1 MKLITK
7 SSYYFL
13 LFTTLAM
20 VAGGM
25 FLYLAIRKDVYR
37 QIDVSLVTEK
47 GIIQD
52 QVEQEGAIPDFSA
65 TFRHQIDVRFLN
77 SPVTETE
84 IIRDTII
91 HDDQSGDDL
100 PYRYIY
106 YTGTTIKKRGY
117 SITIFQVLSE
127 KEHLLESI
135 SLYTFFLFISLLFI
149 SLLLNYLISR
159 RLWSPFYKTVE
170 KADSFNILSDSPLD
184 LPETDI
190 LEFQQLN
197 KVIERMAQK
206 MRSDYLNLKEFNEN
220 AAHEIQTPLAVIR
233 SKTEILMQSKN
244 LRKDSIDL
252 IKSINEATNR
262 LFKLNKGLLI
272 ISKIENQYYHEIKE
286 ISLRGIVAACLDNYK
301 EITEL
306 RNIRVEFE
314 ASSQGMVRMNE
325 VLADVLVSNLLS
337 NAVRY
342 NIARGFIKCHIDDHY
357 LVISNSG
364 LPLYSDPELLFRRF
378 YKGSDNLQSVGL
390 GLSIVR
396 KITDNYGMKISYTC
410 TGNIHKVSLV
420 YKQESQSR

>member
-1 MKLITK
+1 
-7 SSYYFL
+7 L
-13 LFTTLAM
+13 LFSTLAM

-25 FLYLAIRKDVYR
+25 FLYFAIRKDVYR

-233 SKTEILMQSKN
+233 SKTELLMQSKN
-244 LRKDSIDL
+244 LTKVSINN
-252 IKSINEATNR
+252 IKSINEAIDK
-262 LFKLNKGLLI
+262 LFKLNQGLLI
-272 ISKIENQYYHEIKE
+272 ISKIENQYYYEMKE
-286 ISLRGIVAACLDNYK
+286 ISLREKIALSLENYR
-301 EITEL
+301 EIMRLRKISVEL
-306 RNIRVEFE
+306 AGSWPALVT
-314 ASSQGMVRMNE
+314 MNE
-325 VLADVLVSNLLS
+325 VLADIMISNLLS

-342 NIARGFIKCHIDDHY
+342 NVTKGFIKCEIDDRRI
-357 LVISNSG
+357 VISNSG
-364 LPLYSDPELLFRRF
+364 LPLISDPELLFKRF
-378 YKGSDNLQSVGL
+378 HRDSDNPQSVGL
-390 GLSIVR
+390 GLAIVR
-396 KITDNYGMKISYTC
+396 KITDNYNMKISYSC
-410 TGNIHKVSLV
+410 NGNIHTVNLI
-420 YKQESQSR
+420 YKQSGVSWQ

>member
-1 MKLITK
+1 MI
-7 SSYYFL
+7 
-13 LFTTLAM
+13 
-20 VAGGM
+20 AGGM

-84 IIRDTII
+84 IIKDTII

-100 PYRYIY
+100 PYRFIY
-106 YTGTTIKKRGY
+106 YTGTTINKRGY

-127 KEHLLESI
+127 KERLLESI

-159 RLWSPFYKTVE
+159 RLWSPFYKSVE
-170 KADSFNILSDSPLD
+170 TAKNFNILSDSQLD

-197 KVIERMAQK
+197 RVIERMTQK

-220 AAHEIQTPLAVIR
+220 VSHEIQTPLAIIR
-233 SKTEILMQSKN
+233 SKMELLMQNKN
-244 LRKDSIDL
+244 LRKESLEL

-262 LFKLNKGLLI
+262 LFKLNQGLLI
-272 ISKIENQYYHEIKE
+272 ISKIENQYYHSVRK
-286 ISLRGIVAACLDNYK
+286 ISLREIVAASLDNYR
-301 EITEL
+301 EIMQL
-306 RNIRVEFE
+306 RDIKVEFE
-314 ASSQGMVRMNE
+314 ATAQGIVEMNE
-325 VLADVLVSNLLS
+325 VLAEVLVSNLLS

-342 NIARGFIKCHIDDHY
+342 NINKGFIKCYINDQY

-364 LPLYSDPELLFRRF
+364 LPLNSDTELLFRRF
-378 YKGSDNLQSVGL
+378 YKGSDNPQSVGL

-396 KITDNYGMKISYTC
+396 KITDNYKMQISYSC
-410 TGNIHKVSLV
+410 TGNVHEVSLN
-420 YKQESQSR
+420 YNLKLIS